1 MCKKLHSIGASSTMS
16 RRRILTA
23 FATGA
28 LSLLS
33 IVPAAAQNPS
43 VAELLLRDEI
53 QQAEKIL
60 DSQPRTAQS
69 VAFRGEIEF
78 RQGHFEQAET
88 LYREA
93 LKMDSRTARAHYGLA
108 RLAMGKVN
116 NKAALQEL
124 ARAIELDPKEPLYH
138 LYASEAW
145 GIVKNYAQQRKQLE
159 EYLQLKPDDED
170 RVTEAKAGLE
180 TLKAFG

>member
-1 MCKKLHSIGASSTMS
+1 MS

-23 FATGA
+23 FSKGA
-28 LSLLS
+28 LSLLFV
-33 IVPAAAQNPS
+33 VPASAQSTS
-43 VAELLLRDEI
+43 VADLLLRDEI

-60 DSQPRTAQS
+60 DSQPRTAQT

-78 RQGHFEQAET
+78 RKGHFEQAEA

-93 LKMDSRTARAHYGLA
+93 LKMDSKTARAHFGMA

-124 ARAIELDPKEPLYH
+124 GRAIELDPKEPLYH

-145 GIVKNYAQQRKQLE
+145 GIDKNYAEQRKQLE
-159 EYLQLKPDDED
+159 E
-170 RVTEAKAGLE
+170 
-180 TLKAFG
+180 